1 MRSGGLCL
9 ADAERAAV
17 VKARKE
23 AGGKG
28 KKKARKD
35 RQSSVSGV
43 DSGDG
48 NGDGNA
54 PTPTSA
60 SANAGDQF
68 GRRAHSGVSGN
79 RGGGNAN
86 SD

>member
-1 MRSGGLCL
+1 MS
-9 ADAERAAV
+9 DAERAAV

-28 KKKARKD
+28 KKKAKKE

-68 GRRAHSGVSGN
+68 GRRAHSGGTGN
-79 RGGGNAN
+79 RAGGNAN